1 MAKRVSMNRYI
12 SHRYSIFYGWK
23 LVGLTLLVTALASG
37 PVWNGVGI
45 WVTALEEEFG
55 WSRAQLT
62 GAFSMAQ
69 FQGSLVGPLMGYM
82 IDKLGPRRMVFLG
95 LAVTGVG
102 FIVFSQTTNL
112 VTFYISYALIMLGI
126 SAGSWLPMMTAL
138 NKWFNRKRGTAM
150 GLAGEGS
157 FLGGLVLVPIL
168 AWSVTPANYG
178 WSTTAL
184 WIGVVFLAVSW
195 PLSKF
200 IRNQPEDYG
209 QLPDGDKP
217 IGDTVAEAPSSP
229 APSNASTRP
238 QPNQS
243 PVAPVAAGRARATVL
258 NFTARQA
265 MRTRAFWFI
274 TFGHALSS
282 MLIAT
287 LTVHMV
293 PLLTD
298 QGMSLQ
304 TAAYVWAV
312 LMAAGAVFQLLGG
325 YLSDHYPRNRIL
337 FIFAALQAA
346 GFILAAFVHSLPMA
360 ILFALVYGAGFGGRV
375 PITTA
380 IRGDYFGNRAF
391 ATITGISMAPLYI
404 FMLAA
409 PLFAAFMFDSS
420 GTYTTSF
427 LILGGLG
434 SLSGFLF
441 LFAKKPLSLPPDRS
455 GSATRRR
462 AEVT

>member
-1 MAKRVSMNRYI
+1 
-12 SHRYSIFYGWK
+12 
-23 LVGLTLLVTALASG
+23 
-37 PVWNGVGI
+37 
-45 WVTALEEEFG
+45 
-55 WSRAQLT
+55 
-62 GAFSMAQ
+62 MAQ
-69 FQGSLVGPLMGYM
+69 FHGSLVGPIMGYL

-95 LAVTGVG
+95 LALTGVG
-102 FIVFSQTTNL
+102 FIIFSQTTNL
-112 VTFYISYALIMLGI
+112 VTFYISYAIIMLGI

-138 NKWFNRKRGTAM
+138 NKWFSRRRGTAM

-157 FLGGLVLVPIL
+157 FLGGLTLVPIL
-168 AWSVTPANYG
+168 AWSVTPSNYG

-184 WIGVVFLAVSW
+184 WIGIVFLSLSW

-209 QLPDGDKP
+209 LLPDGDHPNDETLAASP
-217 IGDTVAEAPSSP
+217 ISLNPRRSP
-229 APSNASTRP
+229 QAG
-238 QPNQS
+238 QPPLAKDS
-243 PVAPVAAGRARATVL
+243 ATANTL

-265 MRTRAFWFI
+265 IRTRAFWFI

-298 QGMSLQ
+298 QGLSLQ

-312 LMAAGAVFQLLGG
+312 LMATGAVFQLVGG
-325 YLSDHYPRNRIL
+325 FLSDRYPRNRIL
-337 FIFAALQAA
+337 FIFAALQAS
-346 GFILAAFVHSLPMA
+346 GFILAGFVHSLPMA
-360 ILFALVYGAGFGGRV
+360 ILFVLVYGAGFGGRV

-391 ATITGISMAPLYI
+391 ATITGISMAPLYA

-409 PLFAAFMFDSS
+409 PLFAAFMFDST
-420 GTYTTSF
+420 GTYTLSF

-434 SLSGFLF
+434 SMSGILF
-441 LFAKKPLSLPPDRS
+441 LFAKKPTLLPADKGGP
-455 GSATRRR
+455 SARRGPG
-462 AEVT
+462 VT